1 MRALK
6 IEVSLTRKSAVLDKY
21 LNELAK
27 IELLTVEQEV
37 SLCARIQA
45 GDQVALNKLVQ
56 SNLRFVVSVA
66 KKYQCP
72 GFALEDLIC
81 EGNLGLIRAAQ
92 RFDATRGFKF
102 ISFAVW
108 WVRQSIIHAVAEKRR
123 TIRLPTNQVNAII
136 KMGRDSSSL
145 EQLLERSPSVEELAD
160 YADLSVNKV
169 VECAAY
175 SPWMLSLDQE
185 SEGEHGGTLLDL
197 VADVEVQRPDWFA
210 ARDSVRV
217 ALDELLGELT
227 PRERKILELNYG
239 IGVAL
244 PMQLDEIAVVMG
256 LSKERVRQIRLACL
270 KRLRKKITPGRFS
283 HFD

>member
-21 LNELAK
+21 LNELSK

-37 SLCARIQA
+37 DLCARIQS
-45 GDQVALNKLVQ
+45 GDQLALNTLVK

-66 KKYQCP
+66 KKYQCA

-81 EGNLGLIRAAQ
+81 EGNMGLIRAAQ

-123 TIRLPTNQVNAII
+123 TIRLPANQVNAII
-136 KMGRDSSSL
+136 KMGQDSAVL
-145 EQLLERSPSVEELAD
+145 EQLLERVPSVEELAD
-160 YADLSVNKV
+160 YTDLSVIRV
-169 VECAAY
+169 IECVAY

-185 SEGEHGGTLLDL
+185 NESEHGGTLLDRL
-197 VADVEVQRPDWFA
+197 TDDRAETPDRFA
-210 ARDSVRV
+210 VRDSIEV
-217 ALDELLGELT
+217 ALDELLSELS
-227 PRERKILELNYG
+227 PRERKILELYYG
-239 IGVAL
+239 IGIPL
-244 PMQLDEIAVVMG
+244 PMQPEEIARVVN
-256 LSKERVRQIRLACL
+256 LSKERVRQIRVACL
-270 KRLRKKITPGRFS
+270 KRLRNKVIRES
-283 HFD
+283 FDELN